1 MASTAKEKKYA
12 RKYYRDNAAYRR
24 EKIDDRKK
32 DAKQHK
38 QSEAEY
44 SKAYYHSHPEYRKYK
59 IRYATDYRKAH
70 KKNTN
75 K

>member
-12 RKYYRDNAAYRR
+12 RKYYRDNDDYRR
-24 EKIDDRKK
+24 DKIDDRKK

-44 SKAYYHSHPEYRKYK
+44 SRNYYHSHPNYRKAK
-59 IRYATDYRKAH
+59 IAYAKAYRKAH